1 MEILDGFDTLTNS
14 ISWGL
19 PKESALRRKQYEY
32 YRDALLGFPHRRP
45 PPKEQPSRLL
55 LPYKKHIKTIPADNR
70 PEFAAYKLI
79 TKYLGEVVY
88 FADPY
93 VSWQKGAI
101 ENTNS
106 SDSIFPNKP
115 TSMISDKKT
124 ASIQKE
130 NNSRPRQ
137 KLKFENPKL
146 NS

>member
-19 PKESALRRKQYEY
+19 PKESALRRKLYEY

-45 PPKEQPSRLL
+45 RPKGRPSRLL
-55 LPYKKHIKTIPADNR
+55 LPYKKHIKTIPTDNR

-79 TKYLGEVVY
+79 TKYLGVVVY

-93 VSWQKGAI
+93 VSCQKGAI

-106 SDSIFPNKP
+106 SDSIFPNKT
-115 TSMISDKKT
+115 TSIISQTKRRRVYRRKSTVDPDK
-124 ASIQKE
+124 S
-130 NNSRPRQ
+130 
-137 KLKFENPKL
+137 
-146 NS
+146 